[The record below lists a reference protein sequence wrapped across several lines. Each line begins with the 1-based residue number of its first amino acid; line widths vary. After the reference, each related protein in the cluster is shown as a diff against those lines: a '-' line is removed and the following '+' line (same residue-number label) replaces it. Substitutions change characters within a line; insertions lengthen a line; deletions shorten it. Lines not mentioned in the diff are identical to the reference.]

1 MALDVRIARFSGFCP
16 GVRSALKMAE
26 KILAEENDGGKFTV
40 GPIIHNPI
48 VVERLEEEGLQVI
61 PEDPR
66 EWDEIDL
73 EGCTVIIRSHGLGPK
88 AMQELKRRGAH
99 IIDAT
104 CPIVTKALRSAKSL
118 VNDGY
123 KLVIVG
129 SSTHPEVAAIVE
141 HLEGEAVVVSDPE
154 EALVWLKREDEM
166 PERVGVTAQTT
177 ISQDSLQAVVEVLHK
192 NVRNLKV
199 LNTLCKTTQR
209 RQREASKL
217 SRKADIMLVIG
228 GKNSSNTNY
237 LRLISEKE
245 GVSAHHLETADEID
259 PSWFKGVSLVGV
271 IGGAS
276 TPEDIIDNVIERV
289 KEISNTL

>member
-26 KILAEENDGGKFTV
+26 KTLSEEGDGGKYTL

-48 VVERLEEEGLQVI
+48 VVERLEEEGLHVL

-66 EWDEIDL
+66 EWEQLDL
-73 EGCTVIIRSHGLGPK
+73 KGCTVIIRSHGLGPK
-88 AMQELKRRGAH
+88 AMEELEKRGAL

-118 VNDGY
+118 VNEGY
-123 KLVIVG
+123 SLVIVG

-141 HLEGEAVVVSDPE
+141 HLEGKAVVVSDPD
-154 EALVWLKREDEM
+154 EAKSWLESEAEI
-166 PERVGVTAQTT
+166 PERIGVTAQTT
-177 ISQDSLQAVVEVLHK
+177 ISQDTLQAVVDVLHK
-192 NVRNLKV
+192 NVRNLKI
-199 LNTLCKTTQR
+199 LNTLCKTTLR
-209 RQREASKL
+209 RQREARRL
-217 SRKADIMLVIG
+217 SRKADIMLVVG

-245 GVSAHHLETADEID
+245 GVFAHHLETAEEID
-259 PSWFKGVSLVGV
+259 PAWFHGVNLVGV
-271 IGGAS
+271 VGGAS
-276 TPEDIIDNVIERV
+276 TPEDIIDDVIERV
-289 KEISNTL
+289 KEISDTL

>member
-26 KILAEENDGGKFTV
+26 KTLAEEGDGGKFTV

-88 AMQELKRRGAH
+88 AMQELDRRGAH

-118 VNDGY
+118 VKEGY

-141 HLEGEAVVVSDPE
+141 HLEGEAVVVSDPG
-154 EALVWLKREDEM
+154 EALAWLKREEEM

>member
-26 KILAEENDGGKFTV
+26 KTLSEEGDGGKYTV

-48 VVERLEEEGLQVI
+48 VVKRLEEEGLHVL
-61 PEDPR
+61 PEDPL
-66 EWDEIDL
+66 EWEQIDL

-88 AMQELKRRGAH
+88 AMEELEKRGAL

-141 HLEGEAVVVSDPE
+141 HLEGKAVVVSDPE
-154 EALVWLKREDEM
+154 EAASWLESEDEI
-166 PERVGVTAQTT
+166 PEMVGVTAQTT
-177 ISQDSLQAVVEVLHK
+177 ISQDSLQAVVDVLHK
-192 NVRNLKV
+192 NVRNLKI
-199 LNTLCKTTQR
+199 LNTLCKTTLK
-209 RQREASKL
+209 RQREARKL
-217 SRKADIMLVIG
+217 SRKSDIMLVVG

-245 GVSAHHLETADEID
+245 GVSAHHLETAEEID
-259 PSWFKGVSLVGV
+259 PAWFQGVNMVGV
-271 IGGAS
+271 VGGAS
-276 TPEDIIDNVIERV
+276 TPEDIIDDVIERV
-289 KEISNTL
+289 KEISDTL